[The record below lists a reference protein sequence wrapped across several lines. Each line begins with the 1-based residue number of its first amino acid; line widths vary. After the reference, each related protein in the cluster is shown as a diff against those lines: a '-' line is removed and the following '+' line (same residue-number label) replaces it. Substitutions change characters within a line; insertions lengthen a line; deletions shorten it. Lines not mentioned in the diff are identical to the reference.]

1 MKKTEELE
9 KTKDQLTKDIT
20 ERIEAENEVKKQKTI
35 LHYQAHHDSLTGL
48 PNRALFTTRL
58 KQGIQRAQ
66 VQQQGLGLFFIDLDK
81 FKEINDSLGHEIGDR
96 VLKIV
101 AEILKNS
108 IRKEDTLARLAGDEF
123 TIIMED
129 LTQLQDASR
138 LAHDIL
144 NIFSEP
150 IHVDDHVLYIT
161 CSIGIS
167 LYPKDADNEKDL
179 LKYADTAM
187 YIAKENGRN
196 NLQFYNPE
204 MTRFALAQMDMKTS
218 LRQAI
223 DNNEFLIHYQPQIDL
238 SSNKII
244 GIEALVRWQHITKG
258 LLTPKKFISLA
269 EETGMIIEIDL
280 WMIRTAM
287 KQVSLWLNAGLSP
300 GILALNISMKLLED
314 TNFIHNIQNSM
325 KTYGLKPEWLELEI
339 TEGHMMKNPIEII
352 SKLKQISDLGINISI
367 DDFGTG
373 YSSLSLLKRLPINRI
388 KIDKSFIQDIPEDEE
403 DIAIINSI
411 VALAKSLNIKLIA
424 EGIETLEQEQF
435 LISRNCT
442 SVQGYYYYHPLSA
455 EELHTIL
462 LKEKEALT

>member
-1 MKKTEELE
+1 
-9 KTKDQLTKDIT
+9 
-20 ERIEAENEVKKQKTI
+20 V
-35 LHYQAHHDSLTGL
+35 
-48 PNRALFTTRL
+48 
-58 KQGIQRAQ
+58 
-66 VQQQGLGLFFIDLDK
+66 
-81 FKEINDSLGHEIGDR
+81 
-96 VLKIV
+96 
-101 AEILKNS
+101 
-108 IRKEDTLARLAGDEF
+108 DE
-123 TIIMED
+123 
-129 LTQLQDASR
+129 
-138 LAHDIL
+138 
-144 NIFSEP
+144 
-150 IHVDDHVLYIT
+150 HVLYIT

-167 LYPKDADNEKDL
+167 IYSQDADNEKDL

-196 NLQFYNPE
+196 NFQFYNPE

-244 GIEALVRWQHITKG
+244 GIEALVRWQHRTKG

-280 WMIRTAM
+280 WMMRTAM
-287 KQVSLWLNAGLSP
+287 KQVSLWINAGLFP
-300 GILALNISMKLLED
+300 GILALNVSMKLLED
-314 TNFIHNIQNSM
+314 TDFIDHIQNSM
-325 KTYGLKPEWLELEI
+325 KTYGLKAEWLELEI
-339 TEGHMMKNPIEII
+339 TEGHMMKNPMEII
-352 SKLKQISDLGINISI
+352 GKLKQISDLGIHISI

-411 VALAKSLNIKLIA
+411 VALAKSLNINLIA
-424 EGIETLEQEQF
+424 EGIETIEQEQF

-442 SVQGYYYYHPLSA
+442 CVQGYYYYHPLSA
-455 EELHTIL
+455 EELHTVL